1 MPTLVYINSKFE
13 KFSRMIGRLEPNS
26 IRNFISKVRTN
37 KAIYRG
43 YDKLVLED
51 KNCEKQHQKLE
62 QLAHGSA
69 SLSEEEAAII
79 EELR

>member
-13 KFSRMIGRLEPNS
+13 KFSRMIGRLESNS
-26 IRNFISKVRTN
+26 IRNFISKVRAN

-51 KNCEKQHQKLE
+51 KSCEKEHQKLE
-62 QLAHGSA
+62 
-69 SLSEEEAAII
+69 
-79 EELR
+79 